1 MIALARREA
10 RVNVTFDLDIAEI
23 YHRHEPGQFGVIL
36 LRLSDQTVDSVN
48 ATLLRF
54 FRDDGSA
61 IVLDRS
67 LVVIDERRVRVVSSD
82 R

>member
-1 MIALARREA
+1 MARREA
-10 RVNVTFDLDIAEI
+10 RVIVTFDLDIAEI

-54 FRDDGSA
+54 SRDEASSF
-61 IVLDRS
+61 VLDRS
-67 LVVIDERRVRVVSSD
+67 LVVIDERRVRVVSSN